1 MASAP
6 AGVFPWRARR
16 IVGKEDEPLIGIAVA
31 SSGARNLTE
40 IFQRWALLAHH
51 EACGRPNWERP
62 ETVALLLTPNPG
74 NDPAWETTCVF
85 IQGMSTMSSD
95 EATALRAFF
104 ARGT

>member
-1 MASAP
+1 M
-6 AGVFPWRARR
+6 
-16 IVGKEDEPLIGIAVA
+16 
-31 SSGARNLTE
+31 
-40 IFQRWALLAHH
+40 
-51 EACGRPNWERP
+51 
-62 ETVALLLTPNPG
+62 TPNPG